1 MKKQIIKTLIC
12 ALAAVSMAVV
22 GTGNRSV
29 QAQEENE
36 TPWYLSDGLLKED
49 NVIIGI
55 EDGGEYPDGEKI
67 NFYAAGADNNTSI
80 LHPKTPSYVPYKY
93 EITGTDNTGRKC
105 EYRERVFDRD
115 AHVLGTIPAL
125 EPGEYMLKVFFR
137 RRVWGSMG
145 DGYAGE
151 DIAKEVEFR
160 IIDKK
165 EMEEEIISV
174 EIDSF
179 LVDDAHIRVVDLIAK
194 ELGMRLKIHG
204 LTDNTGGGRSES
216 RDKIDEMLQEG
227 EVDIAVGHT
236 FSESTPGIW
245 DHNLACSKTYL
256 PDFVIFAKR
265 GSGIEKPE
273 DLAGKT
279 VYVKDWGELLGGSGI
294 WLDFWD
300 SIEGE
305 TVYYDMTLD
314 DLEAALPQGSVDA
327 IVMSE
332 YDAYEK
338 INGFKQQWGF
348 ELLPGTVLEDGYRV
362 AASWENEALIEKID
376 QAIDRLEESG
386 ELQKVMDM
394 HFGWKKE

>member
-12 ALAAVSMAVV
+12 ALAAVSMAGV

-36 TPWYLSDGLLKED
+36 TPWYLSDGLSKED

-105 EYRERVFDRD
+105 EYREREFDRD

-160 IIDKK
+160 ITDKK

-245 DHNLACSKTYL
+245 DHNLACSRTYL
-256 PDFVIFAKR
+256 PKFVVFAKKD
-265 GSGIEKPE
+265 SGITELN

-279 VYVKDWGELLGGSGI
+279 VYIREFGDTLGGVDNI
-294 WLDFWD
+294 WIDFWD
-300 SIEGE
+300 SVEGE
-305 TVYYDMTLD
+305 TVYYEIVLD
-314 DLEAALPQGSVDA
+314 KLKEAFLEGKADA
-327 IVMSE
+327 IVVEE
-332 YDAYEK
+332 YDASD
-338 INGFKQQWGF
+338 IQDWDVR
-348 ELLPGTVLEDGYRV
+348 LLPETVLDNGYMI